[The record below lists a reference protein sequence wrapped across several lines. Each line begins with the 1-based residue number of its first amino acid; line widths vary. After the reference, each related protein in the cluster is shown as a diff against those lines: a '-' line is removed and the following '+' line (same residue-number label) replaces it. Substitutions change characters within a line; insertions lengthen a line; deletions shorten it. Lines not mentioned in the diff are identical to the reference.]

1 MEQFTTV
8 EQINKEI
15 KRIASIKKR
24 HRILSQLGN
33 VESRE
38 RYHNI
43 LKYEKQLKK
52 HKEQLNNKNYVQ
64 QL

>member
-52 HKEQLNNKNYVQ
+52 YKEQLNNKHYG

>member
-43 LKYEKQLKK
+43 LRYEKQLKK
-52 HKEQLNNKNYVQ
+52 YKEQLNNKNYVQ